1 MVKVNGSPA
10 AVGIGSNLRALIR
23 VMRQSEDKILP
34 TLAITRLWAGKP
46 VALEFDRSQ
55 QDILGLVLTG
65 NEQIRW

>member
-1 MVKVNGSPA
+1 
-10 AVGIGSNLRALIR
+10 
-23 VMRQSEDKILP
+23 MRQSEDKILP
-34 TLAITRLWAGKP
+34 TLTTTRLWAGKP